1 MSLMISPA
9 SPSARAWVDQVTLD
23 ATIDAI
29 LTAETW
35 TQRVQQ
41 IRLIPQRHG
50 TGEHSTIYA
59 AVARALYM
67 PHLAPDFA
75 YVHEAP
81 FYEPTYFYRAYDA
94 AARLTADF
102 SRVAEADLAEAMV
115 QCPATLLVFRTLLGL
130 TKEEFAHSSVLAAV
144 PANLQP
150 LSSSQIDTM
159 ERSAAANEPRQ
170 PTPAAAIRATRQ
182 AAIAA
187 RTVVRVMDGE
197 LFGEAPPGLHSKQDK
212 PDTANGWDGVR
223 GFAATGVPLKVFLH
237 QRHYGGAFRQV
248 LDATSS
254 RRGDLIEDAVEALFA
269 EHRLSFIRTGSH
281 NQADIARR
289 FEVHVTPAPDFVVF
303 DPRDDSLKAMLECK
317 GTNNGGTAR
326 DKALRFK
333 RLRDESVR
341 LGGVPLI
348 AVLGGIGW
356 TRINDAL
363 GPVVRDT
370 DGRVF
375 TLSTLNS
382 MLEVAPFPS
391 LLERPDH

>member
-1 MSLMISPA
+1 MT
-9 SPSARAWVDQVTLD
+9 VE

-29 LTAETW
+29 RNAETW
-35 TQRVQQ
+35 AQRIQQ
-41 IRLIPQRHG
+41 IRLVPQRHG
-50 TGEHSTIYA
+50 TGEHGTIFA
-59 AVARALYM
+59 AVARDLYL

-75 YVHEAP
+75 YIHEAP
-81 FYEPTYFYRAYDA
+81 FYETRVFFAAYEEA
-94 AARLTADF
+94 YRLTMGF
-102 SRVAEADLAEAMV
+102 RRVDEDNLAEALF
-115 QCPATLLVFRTLLGL
+115 QSPASLLVFRTLLGL
-130 TKEEFAHSSVLAAV
+130 TKEEFAHSSALVASSGDLR
-144 PANLQP
+144 P
-150 LSSSQIDTM
+150 LSSSQIDAL
-159 ERSAAANEPRQ
+159 ERTAIAGEPRQ
-170 PTPAAAIRATRQ
+170 RNGAAADRLAAL
-182 AAIAA
+182 AAIGA
-187 RTVVRVMDGE
+187 RTIVRVMDGE
-197 LFGEAPPGLHSKQDK
+197 LFGAAPPGLRSKQDK
-212 PDTANGWDGVR
+212 PDTAQGWSSVR
-223 GFAATGVPLKVFLH
+223 ELAEAGVPLKVFLH

-254 RRGDLIEDAVEALFA
+254 KRGDLIEDAVEALFTD
-269 EHRLSFIRTGSH
+269 HLISFIRTGSH
-281 NQADIARR
+281 NQAEIATR

-326 DKALRFK
+326 DKALRFT
-333 RLRDESVR
+333 RLRNESVR

-375 TLSTLNS
+375 TLSTLSS

-391 LLERPDH
+391 LLERPSDS